1 MPEPEII
8 CPQCSTQIAPTLL
21 SCPRCQRLVHTEKLN
36 HLAREAERLTQQR
49 DLSGALTTWRD
60 ALELLPPGSRQHQIV
75 LAWIKNLSGQVD
87 QETAPASTSRTPA
100 LRQASTQKKTGMQ
113 AAGLGAIGLL
123 LWKFK
128 FAVIFVLTKLKFL
141 LLGLTKASTLF
152 SMLLSFGV
160 YWAAWGWTFALGLVL
175 SIYVHEMG
183 HVFALRRLGIR
194 ATAPMFIPGFGAMV
208 RLKQYPAD
216 PHEDARIGLAGPLWG
231 LGAAVAAFA
240 VFLISGGLYWA
251 AIARVGA
258 WINLFNLLP
267 VWQLDGGRGFRAL
280 SRAQRWLVVASLAVM
295 FVLTNEGLLL
305 LLLLAAGFRALQKTD
320 APASDRLALLQF
332 IFLGVT
338 LSLLCT
344 IHVPIESAP

>member
-1 MPEPEII
+1 MLEREST
-8 CPQCSTQIAPTLL
+8 CPQCGTQVAPALL
-21 SCPRCQRLVHTEKLN
+21 SCPRCQRLVHAEKLKQ
-36 HLAREAERLTQQR
+36 LAQEAERLTQSNE
-49 DLSGALTTWRD
+49 LTAALTVWRD
-60 ALELLPPGSRQHQIV
+60 ALQLLPPGSRQHQTI
-75 LAWIKNLSGQVD
+75 LARIQTISRQNDSSASPSLSSR
-87 QETAPASTSRTPA
+87 APESHSTHA
-100 LRQASTQKKTGMQ
+100 NKK
-113 AAGLGAIGLL
+113 AGLKLAGLVAIGLL

-128 FAVIFVLTKLKFL
+128 FIVVLVLTKLKFL

-160 YWAAWGWTFALGLVL
+160 YWAAWGWKFALGLVL

-183 HVFALRRLGIR
+183 HVFALTRLGIR
-194 ATAPMFIPGFGAMV
+194 ASAPMFIPGFGAMV

-231 LGAAVAAFA
+231 LGAAIAAYV
-240 VFLISGGLYWA
+240 VFLVTGELFWA

-280 SRAQRWLVVASLAVM
+280 SRAQRWLVVAALATM
-295 FVLTNEGLLL
+295 FILTNEGLLL

-320 APASDRLALLQF
+320 ATVSDRLALLQF
-332 IFLGVT
+332 IFLVVT

-344 IHVPIESAP
+344 IHVPVNTAP